1 MKIYREYI
9 IYAVTYG
16 NKIAIKAASY
26 KIIVVILFNVNNS
39 MPFFLFKY

>member
-1 MKIYREYI
+1 MKIYREDI

-26 KIIVVILFNVNNS
+26 KRIVVIVFNLKNV
-39 MPFFLFKY
+39 MPFFF